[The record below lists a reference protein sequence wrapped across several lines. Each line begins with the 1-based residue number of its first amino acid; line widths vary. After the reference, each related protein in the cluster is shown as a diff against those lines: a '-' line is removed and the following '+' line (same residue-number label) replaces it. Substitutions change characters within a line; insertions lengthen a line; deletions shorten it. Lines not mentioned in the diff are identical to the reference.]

1 MVIPI
6 PPGRSTAMLKIHQ
19 RIVVLNIIC
28 FAIFL
33 VLAGFVVMK

>member
-1 MVIPI
+1 
-6 PPGRSTAMLKIHQ
+6 MLKVHQ

-33 VLAGFVVMK
+33 VLAAAILMR